1 MAGYRVWGL
10 ALGIVAMCAVSSMAD
25 ARTSPDVPP
34 RTVKVLRVSGTGLD
48 AGTVQSL
55 TDTVLAKLAWYRLGG
70 EVSDRQWRDVVS
82 VLHVQADRLDHVYL
96 RTWAKTLAV
105 SDLLARALEQTA

>member
-1 MAGYRVWGL
+1 M
-10 ALGIVAMCAVSSMAD
+10 
-25 ARTSPDVPP
+25 
-34 RTVKVLRVSGTGLD
+34 
-48 AGTVQSL
+48 
-55 TDTVLAKLAWYRLGG
+55 LAKLAWYRLGG

-105 SDLLARALEQTA
+105 SDLLAGRSNRRRKVAADKALIADGIGDLQHAEPVAFRPQRASG